1 MRSFLVL
8 LAATCLAVP
17 ALAVPQLQLDIL
29 GGTYDPD
36 TDTIIAPEG
45 QSLTLVAL
53 LTPNGNPSQEDID
66 ALLAGA
72 YYISVALV
80 PKTESEESGS
90 FVFAGDTV
98 MVSDMVYGVPPLE
111 DLIEQDPQDLSQHGV
126 FETLFWQ
133 SPAFFFSADDTAD
146 TYDTADDPGGLVV
159 SEFGETFFRT
169 FVVDSSLLP
178 SGYQLHFD
186 LYNTVVV
193 EANMKKAQNEEG
205 PDVDADDF
213 APFSHDA
220 QTNRNGH
227 ELPEPGTLVLLGAG
241 LLACF
246 ARKRRL

>member
-1 MRSFLVL
+1 MRSLVL
-8 LAATCLAVP
+8 LATTCLAVP
-17 ALAVPQLQLDIL
+17 AFAVPQLQLDVL
-29 GGTYDPD
+29 GGTYDPV
-36 TDTIIAPEG
+36 TETIIAPEG

-53 LTPNGNPSQEDID
+53 LTPNGNPSAEDIA

-80 PKTESEESGS
+80 PKTESEENGS

-98 MVSDMVYGVPPLE
+98 AVSDMVFGVPPLE
-111 DLIEQDPQDLSQHGV
+111 DLIEHEAHDLPQHGV

-133 SPAFFFSADDTAD
+133 SPAFFFSADMTAETYNTAD
-146 TYDTADDPGGLVV
+146 SPGGLVE
-159 SEFGETFFRT
+159 SQFGETFFRT

-193 EANMKKAQNEEG
+193 EANKKKAQNEEFT
-205 PDVDADDF
+205 DIDADDF

-227 ELPEPGTLVLLGAG
+227 ELPEPGTLALLGAG

-246 ARKRRL
+246 ARTRRV